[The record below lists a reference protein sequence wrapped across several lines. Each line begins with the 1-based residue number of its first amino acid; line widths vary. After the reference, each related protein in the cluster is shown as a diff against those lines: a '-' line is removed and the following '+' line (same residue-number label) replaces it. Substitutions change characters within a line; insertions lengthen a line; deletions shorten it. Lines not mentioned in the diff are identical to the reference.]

1 MTAARDLPTTLQLL
15 ALAAGY
21 HAGMKS
27 QLRIYDMKPGTM
39 EEFAA
44 KVDEELIPIRLD
56 YGFTRSGPWIVE
68 ETYQYV
74 WIVHYDGEGT
84 FEEVDKRYYADP
96 RRGEMSFNPMDY
108 ITKVDARM
116 LTPL

>member
-1 MTAARDLPTTLQLL
+1 MTA
-15 ALAAGY
+15 
-21 HAGMKS
+21 
-27 QLRIYDMKPGTM
+27 QLRIYDIKPGTL

-44 KVDEELIPIRLD
+44 KVDEELMPIRLE
-56 YGFTRSGPWIVE
+56 YGFRREGPWLVE
-68 ETYQYV
+68 KTYQYV

-84 FEEVDKRYYADP
+84 FEAATKRYYADP
-96 RRGEMSFNPMDY
+96 RRDEMSFDPMDY